1 MASSS
6 PSRQPT
12 NHWVNGS
19 PQRSVLDELYA
30 EDRNSEARHRY
41 LLEVAKQEHERV
53 RKEAERVYLEQLKRE
68 ELQRIE
74 EERRKEQERI
84 RLEEER
90 IRHEEQLAAERARLN
105 ELKAKK
111 IEIPPPLPEPEPPAA
126 PAPSRTTPAAP
137 AAKQNEPVQIN
148 GPATKPAPPI
158 QSGGLFGSS
167 GLKPAA
173 TAPSIGASLF
183 PSQLTPAAQSQ
194 LPPPAP
200 PASSV
205 PASTAPKPNGIG
217 PASESSRSAAAPEA
231 RTVPDRYIEIHKN
244 LKLLRKS
251 VMEQAKTN
259 PALKSRLGDMRRE
272 IRKSVGQLTVASG
285 VAGVN
290 KVQQQK
296 INSLLREALSNQV
309 QSQLM
314 EVSNFVLEPRN
325 PVQGAVNNDAVLPS
339 IFLYLINI
347 FAKAAIAQFINEAG
361 SRPETADPVGI
372 CVAATL
378 SEPDFLW
385 RGKSLIDMLLAKF
398 RVVCPVLF
406 GHRGSEKT
414 EQGRARIGWWK
425 DCGRWVSEQQHMDRM
440 TGLGAGF
447 AAISLRNFAHSKK
460 TNPFPPR
467 EYWAAMARIVNTPAA
482 DISGTQ
488 CTVLKAMVEGYE
500 QKFIEF
506 YGTAALAALRTALI
520 EFPARATQRS
530 PAVDALQVVAQR
542 LKRDTGLVL
551 G

>member
-1 MASSS
+1 MANSS

-19 PQRSVLDELYA
+19 PQRSGLDELFA

-41 LLEVAKQEHERV
+41 LLEVAKQEHERI
-53 RKEAERVYLEQLKRE
+53 RKEAERVYREQLKRE
-68 ELQRIE
+68 ELQRIA

-126 PAPSRTTPAAP
+126 PVTNGTTPAAQT
-137 AAKQNEPVQIN
+137 AKQNGPVQTN
-148 GPATKPAPPI
+148 GPATKPAPAI
-158 QSGGLFGSS
+158 QSGGLFGSL
-167 GLKPAA
+167 GPKTA
-173 TAPSIGASLF
+173 TAPSIGGLLF
-183 PSQLTPAAQSQ
+183 SSQPTPPAQSQ

-205 PASTAPKPNGIG
+205 PASTTPKPNGVG
-217 PASESSRSAAAPEA
+217 PASESSRSTAPSEA
-231 RTVPDRYIEIHKN
+231 QIAPDRYIEVHKN

-259 PALKSRLGDMRRE
+259 PALKARLGDMRRE

-296 INSLLREALSNQV
+296 INQLLREALSNQV
-309 QSQLM
+309 QSQPM

-325 PVQGAVNNDAVLPS
+325 PVQGAVNNEATLPS
-339 IFLYLINI
+339 VFLYLINI

-425 DCGRWVSEQQHMDRM
+425 DGGRWVSEQQHMDRM

-447 AAISLRNFAHSKK
+447 AAISLRNFANSKK

-506 YGTAALAALRTALI
+506 YGTAALAALRTALV